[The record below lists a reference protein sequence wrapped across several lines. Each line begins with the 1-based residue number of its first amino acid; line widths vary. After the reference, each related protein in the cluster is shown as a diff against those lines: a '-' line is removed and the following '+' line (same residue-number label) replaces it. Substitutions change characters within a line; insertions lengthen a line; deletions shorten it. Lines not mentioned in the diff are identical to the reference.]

1 MFRTLPPI
9 SVTAADHEP
18 GRWFSVWDAVA
29 LLFVIAGMTF
39 LGETSAS
46 MMEPLAK
53 LQATPI
59 SLDPWAL
66 PGYAARS
73 MARMLAAL
81 ALSLTFTFTYATLAA
96 KSRRAEMVLVPLLDI
111 LQSAPILGFISITVL
126 FFLSLAP
133 GRMLGAE
140 CAAVFA
146 IFTSQAWNMA
156 FSFYQSLRTVPVELT
171 EAARS
176 LRLSPWTRFWRLE
189 VPFAMPGLIW
199 NMMMSM
205 SGGWFFVVASE
216 AIVVGDTTLIL
227 PGVGSY
233 IATAIEQRNLTAIF
247 WAIGAMAVVIAIYD
261 QLLFRPLVAWSDRFR
276 AEQQTTVEAP
286 SSWVL
291 LVLRRSRLASAL
303 GRSVNRAGSLNFAI
317 PHLAAPL
324 GKIIS
329 PWRSARSAM
338 PRGWGDRLWQVLVFV
353 GVGWAAWSVGKYLR
367 PEFGAADAG
376 HVVLLALIT
385 LTRVAVLIALASLVW
400 TPIGVMIGL
409 RPRVARFVQ
418 PAAQLLAAFP
428 ANLFFPVAVYLV
440 VSFHLTPDIW
450 LSPLMILGTQ
460 WYIFFNVIAG
470 AMAIPSEMRD
480 VGGNLGVTGWLWW
493 RKIALPAI
501 YPYYL
506 TGAITASGGSFNA
519 SIVAEYVSWGDTRLE
534 TTGIG
539 AYIAAATAKGDF
551 HSVVLGIV
559 VMSAMVVLINRM
571 FWRPLYAIGER
582 RFRLD

>member
-1 MFRTLPPI
+1 MFRTTPPI
-9 SVTAADHEP
+9 SVSAKEHGPA
-18 GRWFSVWDAVA
+18 RWFSMWDVVA
-29 LLFVIAGMTF
+29 LMFVVAGMAF
-39 LGETSAS
+39 LGRTSS
-46 MMEPLAK
+46 GLLQPLAQ
-53 LQATPI
+53 LQTTPI

-66 PGYAARS
+66 PGYAASS

-81 ALSLTFTFTYATLAA
+81 VLSLMFTFTYATLAA
-96 KSRRAEMVLVPLLDI
+96 KSRRAEMVLIPLLDI
-111 LQSAPILGFISITVL
+111 LQSAPILGFISITVI

-140 CAAVFA
+140 FAAVFA

-156 FSFYQSLRTVPVELT
+156 FSFHQSLRTVPVELT

-176 LRLSPWTRFWRLE
+176 LRLSAWARFWRLE
-189 VPFAMPGLIW
+189 VPFAMPALVW

-233 IATAIEQRNLTAIF
+233 IATAIAQRDLIAIF

-261 QLLFRPLVAWSDRFR
+261 QLLFRPLIAWSDRFR
-276 AEQQTTVEAP
+276 SEQQSTVEAP

-291 LVLRRSRLASAL
+291 LVLRRSRLVAAL
-303 GRSVNRAGSLNFAI
+303 GERAARIGTIGAASTGMPLSLSF
-317 PHLAAPL
+317 LAQ
-324 GKIIS
+324 
-329 PWRSARSAM
+329 PWRSA
-338 PRGWGDRLWQVLVFV
+338 PRVLPEGWGDRLWHALVLAGVAWGTLSVFQ
-353 GVGWAAWSVGKYLR
+353 YLG
-367 PEFGAADAG
+367 PSLGPAEVG
-376 HVVLLALIT
+376 HVVLLALLT
-385 LTRVAVLIALASLVW
+385 LTRVAVLIALASLFW
-400 TPIGVMIGL
+400 TPLGVLIGL
-409 RPRVARFVQ
+409 HPRVARLAQ

-428 ANLFFPVAVYLV
+428 ANLFFPLAVYAV
-440 VSFHLTPDIW
+440 AHFHLNPDVW

-480 VGGNLGVTGWLWW
+480 VGQNLGVTGWLWW
-493 RKIALPAI
+493 RRIALPAI

-506 TGAITASGGSFNA
+506 TGAITAAGGSFNA
-519 SIVAEYVSWGDTRLE
+519 SIVAEYVSWGNDRFE
-534 TTGIG
+534 AAGIG
-539 AYIAAATAKGDF
+539 AYIAAATARGDF
-551 HSVVLGIV
+551 HGVELGIV
-559 VMSAMVVLINRM
+559 VMSVMIVLINRL

-582 RFRLD
+582 RFRLY